1 MTGHAQ
7 SGANPVTPSA
17 GEISAAE
24 KGCCLDLVGE
34 WQTGE
39 GLYGQ
44 VEGDARRSD
53 KAPVGVLYQQDWGA
67 AAWRETDTLDIII
80 IDKKK
85 KGPHILIIDSNF

>member
-1 MTGHAQ
+1 MTEHAQ

-17 GEISAAE
+17 GKIRAAE

-39 GLYGQ
+39 GLYGH
-44 VEGDARRSD
+44 VDGDARQSD

-67 AAWRETDTLDIII
+67 AAWQGNDSLVVIII
-80 IDKKK
+80 QKKE
-85 KGPHILIIDSNF
+85 KGPQVLIINSNF